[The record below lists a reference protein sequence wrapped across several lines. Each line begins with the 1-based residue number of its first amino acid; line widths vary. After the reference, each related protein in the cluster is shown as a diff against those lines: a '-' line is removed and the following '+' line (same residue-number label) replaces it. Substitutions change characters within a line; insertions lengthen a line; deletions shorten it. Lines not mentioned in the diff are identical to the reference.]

1 MQPYK
6 YHAMQ
11 LSIIAQCSY
20 LIISTVSSSIGR
32 LLFSEKVVAQWK
44 KAEEDEFGHDPAL
57 LKWARDGGEYPPV
70 L

>member
-1 MQPYK
+1 L
-6 YHAMQ
+6 
-11 LSIIAQCSY
+11 LSAHILVIF
-20 LIISTVSSSIGR
+20 TVSSSIGS

-44 KAEEDEFGHDPAL
+44 KAEEDEFGHDLAL